1 MMIRMPQTEEEIVAK
16 GGCLAGIDF
25 QTALE
30 LSTAVTLKYS
40 LLEAIKPKRLETE
53 SSFLV

>member
-1 MMIRMPQTEEEIVAK
+1 MQKGIVFGTRA
-16 GGCLAGIDF
+16 ASDTRIIDF

-40 LLEAIKPKRLETE
+40 PLEAIKPKRLETE
-53 SSFLV
+53 SCFLV

>member
-1 MMIRMPQTEEEIVAK
+1 MIRMPQTEEEIVAK
-16 GGCLAGIDF
+16 GGCLAGLDF
-25 QTALE
+25 RTALE

-53 SSFLV
+53 SCFLV